1 MVVPAPRWL
10 ETARLVLT
18 VPAAGDAPSIF
29 DRYSSDSEVTRFL
42 GWPQHQSLSE
52 TEAFLDFSAREW
64 ERAAAGP
71 YLIRSREDGSL
82 LGATGL
88 AVQDSG
94 EAVTGY
100 VLARD
105 AWGRG
110 FATEALQAMVDTARR
125 IGLRRLTACCHTDH
139 RASQRVLEKCGFVR
153 QGVACQT
160 AFPNLTPGV
169 RHEAFWYALPL

>member
-1 MVVPAPRWL
+1 MVVHAPRRL

-29 DRYSSDSEVTRFL
+29 ERYSSDADVTRFL
-42 GWPQHQSLSE
+42 GWSQHQSLSE
-52 TEAFLDFSAREW
+52 TEAFLDFCAREW
-64 ERAAAGP
+64 ERAPAGP
-71 YLIRSREDGSL
+71 YLIRSREDGAL

-100 VLARD
+100 VLAKD
-105 AWGRG
+105 AWGKG
-110 FATEALQAMVDTARR
+110 YATEALQAMVDTARH
-125 IGLRRLTACCHTDH
+125 IGLHRLTACCHTQH
-139 RASQRVLEKCGFVR
+139 VASQRVLQKCGFVR
-153 QGVACQT
+153 QGTACQT
-160 AFPNLTPGV
+160 AFPNLAPGV